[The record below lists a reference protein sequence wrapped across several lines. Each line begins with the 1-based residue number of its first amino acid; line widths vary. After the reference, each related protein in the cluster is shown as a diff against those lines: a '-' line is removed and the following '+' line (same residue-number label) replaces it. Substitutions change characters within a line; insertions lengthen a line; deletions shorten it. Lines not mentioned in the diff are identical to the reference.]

1 MQEIWKDI
9 KGYEGLYQ
17 ISNLGNVKSLRRK
30 VYNHYIKERLL
41 NPVIIKKGYLQIK
54 LRKENNYKHF
64 KVHRL
69 VAQAFIPNP
78 KNLPQVNHKDG
89 DKTNNCVDN
98 LEWVT
103 EKENMRHAVK
113 NNLLKDV
120 SGNNNPNCKKV
131 NQYDLQGNFIKQW
144 NSFYEI
150 TKELGFNRHL
160 ISNCCNNRSKK
171 SHGYI
176 WRYAN
181 K

>member
-17 ISNLGNVKSLRRK
+17 VSNLGNVKSLRRK

-78 KNLPQVNHKDG
+78 EGKPIVHHKDHN
-89 DKTNNCVDN
+89 TLNNIYSN
-98 LEWVT
+98 LEWAT
-103 EKENMRHAVK
+103 PQENASAYQEYKASSKE
-113 NNLLKDV
+113 
-120 SGNNNPNCKKV
+120 
-131 NQYDLQGNFIKQW
+131 
-144 NSFYEI
+144 E
-150 TKELGFNRHL
+150 
-160 ISNCCNNRSKK
+160 
-171 SHGYI
+171 
-176 WRYAN
+176 
-181 K
+181 